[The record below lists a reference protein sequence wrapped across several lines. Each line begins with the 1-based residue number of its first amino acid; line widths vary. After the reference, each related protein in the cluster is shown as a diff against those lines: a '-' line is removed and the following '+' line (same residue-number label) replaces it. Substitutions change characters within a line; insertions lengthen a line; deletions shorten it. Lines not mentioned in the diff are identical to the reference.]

1 MKCMRCGTEIIGEAV
16 FCEECLAD
24 MEKHPVKP
32 GTPINLPRREKQ
44 QVVKRSRKRIPKP
57 EEQLSALRRLVIW
70 QLVVIILLVL
80 ALTASIY
87 MLFNQP
93 NPADSKWLPGQNY
106 STSASGE

>member
-1 MKCMRCGTEIIGEAV
+1 MKCMRCGTEIIGQAV

-44 QVVKRSRKRIPKP
+44 QVAKRSRERIPKP

-80 ALTASIY
+80 VLTASIY

-93 NPADSKWLPGQNY
+93 SPADSKWLPGQNY